1 VELEEG
7 KEAAM
12 SQVVVQVEEKLKPL
26 GEVVAAKL
34 VTARAM
40 VITDQASYN
49 AVVEMRQ
56 TLKTLRDAIEEAH
69 RERKEA
75 TNKAHQAAVDA
86 ERAEL
91 SPVQEAEKVLKALT
105 FAWDAAQE
113 ALRRAEQA
121 RLDAEAKRKTQEEA
135 IAAAAAAEAAGAPK
149 EEVDSILDN
158 PPPPPPVVAPKA
170 YVAAPRMAGR
180 ESWSGKVTDLQALI
194 RFVAAN
200 PGFQN
205 LLQVNQTALNQLAR
219 SQKSMMKIPGVE
231 ALSQRV

>member
-1 VELEEG
+1 MERITEPSLG
-7 KEAAM
+7 I
-12 SQVVVQVEEKLKPL
+12 VVQVEEKLKPL

-40 VITDQASYN
+40 VITDQASYD

-56 TLKTLRDAIEEAH
+56 TLKTLRDAIEEAR
-69 RERKEA
+69 RERKKAKHEA
-75 TNKAHQAAVDA
+75 WKAEVAA
-86 ERAEL
+86 ETAEL
-91 SPVQEAEKVLKALT
+91 APVQEAERVLKALT

-113 ALRRAEQA
+113 ALRRAKQA
-121 RLDAEAKRKTQEEA
+121 ELEAEAKKKAEDEA
-135 IAAAAAAEAAGAPK
+135 LAAAEAAQAAGAGAQ
-149 EEVDSILDN
+149 EVEAILET
-158 PPPPPPVVAPKA
+158 PIVAPPVVAPKA

-180 ESWSGKVTDLQALI
+180 ESWSGKVTDMQALI

-205 LLQVNQTALNQLAR
+205 LLQINQTALNQLAR

-231 ALSQRV
+231 ARSERV